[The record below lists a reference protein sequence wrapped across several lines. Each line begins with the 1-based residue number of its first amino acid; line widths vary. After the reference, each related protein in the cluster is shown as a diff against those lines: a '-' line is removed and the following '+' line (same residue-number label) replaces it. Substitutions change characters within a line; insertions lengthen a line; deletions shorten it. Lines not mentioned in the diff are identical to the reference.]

1 MMGAITR
8 PMQSINALA
17 ALAMSALT
25 ASCSQAPAEKPL
37 RADKAA
43 LEAKAVAACECEVA
57 KGKGQ
62 SPGCWSGYKAAIE
75 PFRPKGEDDMT
86 GYATACAPVS
96 TEVDCLKDADG
107 EFCITTGYSVN
118 GVELDEP
125 RLCRQAEARA
135 IDNAFSDVMK
145 KAGSGGDWNQQ
156 EAQRAARKAL
166 AAVRAGKAP
175 KAPPTSGGCV

>member
-1 MMGAITR
+1 
-8 PMQSINALA
+8 MQSINALA
-17 ALAMSALT
+17 ALATIALT

-37 RADKAA
+37 RADKVA

-107 EFCITTGYSVN
+107 EFCVTTGYSVN

-125 RLCRQAEARA
+125 RLCRQVEARA
-135 IDNAFSDVMK
+135 VEDTVAALRK
-145 KAGSGGDWNQQ
+145 KAGPNGDWNQK
-156 EAQRAARKAL
+156 EAQRAVKAAL
-166 AAVRAGKAP
+166 VAVRAGQVSKAP
-175 KAPPTSGGCV
+175 RTSGGCV

>member
-1 MMGAITR
+1 
-8 PMQSINALA
+8 MQWINASTSLMA
-17 ALAMSALT
+17 ILLT
-25 ASCSQAPAEKPL
+25 TACSPTPAERPL

-43 LEAKAVAACECEVA
+43 LEAKAIAACECEIA

-62 SPGCWSGYKAAIE
+62 STECWAGYKAAIE
-75 PFRPKGEDDMT
+75 PFRPRGEDDMT

-96 TEVDCLKDADG
+96 TEVDCLKDVDG

-135 IDNAFSDVMK
+135 VESVVAEMSK
-145 KAGSGGDWNQQ
+145 RAGPDGNWNQK
-156 EAQRAARKAL
+156 EAQRAVKEAL
-166 AAVRAGKAP
+166 AALRAGKVS
-175 KAPPTSGGCV
+175 KPPPSSGGCA